1 MVTFSWE
8 TDAFL
13 PPELCCS
20 ECLQFKTCHSGTEW
34 TVVSRVKSYGTT
46 IVAQIPLSDF
56 SLRIQIRVFLKV
68 DSALSRSITPDFK
81 LLRCALDETSRE
93 TGIDYFVTDGC
104 ADESIVVFFNLH
116 LWNLR
121 QLENRE
127 WDLF

>member
-8 TDAFL
+8 ADAFL

-20 ECLQFKTCHSGTEW
+20 QYLQFKTCHSGTEW

-46 IVAQIPLSDF
+46 IVAQIPLSNF
-56 SLRIQIRVFLKV
+56 NLRIQIRVFLKV

-121 QLENRE
+121 KLKNRE